1 MTTST
6 MPTSIDD
13 IRMLATA
20 QLPGPVLSIVL
31 RTDPRDPANTRH
43 TPAWQIS
50 LRTALQDIGEAVER
64 DGSREQ
70 RLALREL
77 APAVQR
83 ELAELPADQ
92 RGRGLA
98 WFVTADRSLDRRY
111 VLQLPPSGDAVRWDA
126 RPYVVPLI
134 EVVDRG
140 QPVAIVLVASDSLRL
155 VRWEQ
160 GQATEPGRSVY
171 DLELGDW
178 RDYAAYAAANPARG
192 QQTVT
197 NVEAYEQRVDAWRQR
212 FYRATGATIA
222 DRLAG
227 LGVSRVLIAGERG
240 LTQAFAELMP
250 PQLGR
255 DVLADAAENL
265 SRADPAAV
273 AERVEGRIIA
283 ERIAEARRAAED
295 AVQAAR
301 EGRPAALGPD
311 ETLQALAASRV
322 DRLVLDPGHVFPVA
336 RLGSAAAR
344 ALRRPED
351 DMVAE
356 CAVELAVAG
365 GAEITAVEVRNA
377 PVLAEADGMA
387 ATLRY

>member
-1 MTTST
+1 
-6 MPTSIDD
+6 MPISLDD
-13 IRMLATA
+13 IRTLATA
-20 QLPGPVLSIVL
+20 ELPGPVLSIVL

-50 LRTALQDIGEAVER
+50 LRTALQDIGEVVER

-83 ELAELPADQ
+83 ELAELPADR

-98 WFVTADRSLDRRY
+98 WFVAADRSLDRRH
-111 VLQLPPSGDAVRWDA
+111 VLQLPPSGDVVRWDA

-140 QPVAIVLVASDSLRL
+140 QPVVIVLVASDSVRL

-160 GQATEPGRSVY
+160 GQASEPGQSVY

-212 FYRATGATIA
+212 FYRAAGATIA
-222 DRLAG
+222 DRLAE

-240 LTQAFAELMP
+240 LTQAFAELVP
-250 PQLGR
+250 PELGR

-265 SRADPAAV
+265 IRADPAAI
-273 AERVEGRIIA
+273 AERVEGRIVA
-283 ERIAEARRAAED
+283 ARIAEARRAAED

-301 EGRPAALGPD
+301 ERRPAALGPD
-311 ETLQALAASRV
+311 ETLQALAAGRV
-322 DRLVLDPGHVFPVA
+322 ERLVIDPAHEFPVA
-336 RLGSAAAR
+336 RLGSAAVET
-344 ALRRPED
+344 LRRPED

-356 CAVELAVAG
+356 CAVELAVAS
-365 GAEITAVEVRNA
+365 GASITAVAVRDA
-377 PVLAEADGMA
+377 PALAEADGIV

>member
-1 MTTST
+1 
-6 MPTSIDD
+6 MPISHDD

-20 QLPGPVLSIVL
+20 ELPGPVLSIVL

-50 LRTALQDIGEAVER
+50 LRTALQDLAETVER
-64 DGSREQ
+64 DGSREE

-77 APAVQR
+77 APALQR
-83 ELAELPADQ
+83 ELAELPADR

-98 WFVTADRSLDRRY
+98 WFVSADRSLDRRHA
-111 VLQLPPSGDAVRWDA
+111 LQLPPSGDVVRWDA
-126 RPYVVPLI
+126 RPYVAPLI
-134 EVVDRG
+134 EIVDRG
-140 QPVAIVLVASDSLRL
+140 QPVVILLVASDSVRL
-155 VRWEQ
+155 LRWEQ
-160 GQATEPGRSVY
+160 GQATEPGQSVY

-178 RDYAAYAAANPARG
+178 RDYAGYAAANPARG

-197 NVEAYEQRVDAWRQR
+197 NVEAFEQRVDAWRRR

-222 DRLAG
+222 ERLAE
-227 LGVSRVLIAGERG
+227 LAASRVLIAGDRR
-240 LTQAFAELMP
+240 LTRAFAELVP
-250 PQLGR
+250 RELGS

-265 SRADPAAV
+265 IRADPAAV
-273 AERVEGRIIA
+273 AERVEGRIVA
-283 ERIAEARRAAED
+283 TRIAEARAAAED
-295 AVQAAR
+295 TVKAAR
-301 EGRPAALGPD
+301 EGRPAAVGPD

-322 DRLVLDPGHVFPVA
+322 ERLVLDPGHAFPVA
-336 RLGSAAAR
+336 RLGSAAAG

-356 CAVELAVAG
+356 CAVELAVAS
-365 GAEITAVEVRNA
+365 GASITAVAVRDA
-377 PVLAEADGMA
+377 PALAEADGIA